1 MLNRLN
7 LLSIALFCILL
18 FLLNGCNSNGQ
29 EEAVIDRDQ
38 PLEGA
43 MAPDTENLVRQGPSD
58 QLPGSL
64 KFASVAFPE
73 AGDDFVD
80 DQHGSQENDQR
91 QEGSTR
97 EDVTGAKTPEQT
109 SQTDQTSSPDP
120 APTTPEPQEE
130 QQKPEPTE
138 EPAEVEPPKPGT
150 MEYIL
155 WQQGKGQQQ
164 QQSGQTTTETTTI
177 IVQDPETGMTYQQ
190 QTTTQTVD

>member
-7 LLSIALFCILL
+7 LLSIALLCILMF
-18 FLLNGCNSNGQ
+18 FLSGCKNNGQ
-29 EEAVIDRDQ
+29 EEAIADINQ

-43 MAPDTENLVRQGPSD
+43 TGPDIESLVRQGPSD

-73 AGDDFVD
+73 TGDDFVN
-80 DQHGSQENDQR
+80 DQQSSQESDQR
-91 QEGSTR
+91 QDGSTR

-109 SQTDQTSSPDP
+109 SQNNQTSSPDP

-130 QQKPEPTE
+130 EQKPAPTE

-164 QQSGQTTTETTTI
+164 QGSQTTTETTTI